1 MKRGFIGLIAGVIAS
16 LGSVAQ
22 ASESNA
28 YIGINYMI
36 IEQDSRFVAGE
47 TIDTG
52 ETVVRFGG
60 EINEYFSSELR
71 VGMTTTSV
79 KDGAAELKNLYS
91 VGGLLRARKEFGA
104 LTPYLGLGYMW
115 TREELSGAGP
125 LSGKATLVDVAG
137 AIGLDISIGDRL
149 GVNIEY
155 FALTMKPFS
164 DINRTG
170 PSAGLF
176 WRF

>member
-16 LGSVAQ
+16 LGCVAK
-22 ASESNA
+22 ADDSNA
-28 YIGINYMI
+28 YIGINYMV
-36 IEQDSRFVAGE
+36 IEQDSRFVPGDS
-47 TIDTG
+47 IDTG

-71 VGMTTTSV
+71 VGMTTASV

-91 VGGLLRARKEFGA
+91 IGGLLRVRKEFGS

-125 LSGKATLVDVAG
+125 LSGEATLADVAAAVG
-137 AIGLDISIGDRL
+137 VDISL
-149 GVNIEY
+149 GEKLGLNIEY

-170 PSAGLF
+170 PSAGVF

>member
-1 MKRGFIGLIAGVIAS
+1 MKRGFIGLFAGVIAS
-16 LGSVAQ
+16 LGVVAH
-22 ASESNA
+22 AGESNA
-28 YIGINYMI
+28 YIGVNYMI
-36 IEQDSRFVAGE
+36 IEQDSRFVPGD

-71 VGMTTTSV
+71 VGMTTASV

-91 VGGLLRARKEFGA
+91 IGGLLRVRKEYGS

-125 LSGKATLVDVAG
+125 LSGEATVADVAAAVG
-137 AIGLDISIGDRL
+137 VDISL
-149 GVNIEY
+149 GENLGLNLEY
-155 FALTMKPFS
+155 FALTMKPIS

-170 PSAGLF
+170 PSAGVF